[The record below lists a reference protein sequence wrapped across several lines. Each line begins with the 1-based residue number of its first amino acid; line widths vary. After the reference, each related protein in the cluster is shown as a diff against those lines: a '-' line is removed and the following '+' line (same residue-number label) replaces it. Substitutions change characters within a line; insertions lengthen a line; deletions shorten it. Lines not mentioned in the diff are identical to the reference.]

1 MLERLHLKNVGPA
14 PYLRF
19 EPAQRLNLIT
29 GDNGLGK
36 SCLLDV
42 AWCPRTISSG
52 RAGCLMGCDEPGEAQ
67 EEAQGGGAPLR
78 KHAQERKRHRRP
90 DRYGGPDRAPRERCG
105 GWFIAE
111 WMSLDEKARSPS
123 PG

>member
-1 MLERLHLKNVGPA
+1 MLESLHLKNVGPA
-14 PYLRF
+14 PDLRF
-19 EPAQRLNLIT
+19 EPAKRLNLLT

-36 SCLLDV
+36 SFLLDV

-67 EEAQGGGAPLR
+67 EEAQGGQVRRSG
-78 KHAQERKRHRRP
+78 KHAQETTGSLRSARSGAEAEELP
-90 DRYGGPDRAPRERCG
+90 SGC
-105 GWFIAE
+105 FIAE